1 LTIPSWWWHQLCGG
15 AAVAAWLVL
24 LGVLVVLVGRR
35 WPDQGE
41 WSRKLAHIGAG
52 PVVLIAWGLGIDR
65 LVAVPAA
72 LAMTLAAAI
81 NHRRRLLPGIEDV
94 DRQSYGTIAYGASFS
109 LLLLLWWPAQRA
121 AVAAAILVMALGDGL
136 AGLLGRLVPS
146 ASWQVF
152 RQRRSV
158 VGTITMGV
166 SSLLVLLAMAALAQA
181 GGQEAVPTSA
191 ALVGIA
197 LAAVLVEQLA
207 FAGLDNLTVPLSVA
221 WLWIWAAKGG

>member
-1 LTIPSWWWHQLCGG
+1 MISGWWLQQL
-15 AAVAAWLVL
+15 AAVAVVATWLLLLGFLVL
-24 LGVLVVLVGRR
+24 LVGRR
-35 WPDQGE
+35 WPDQAE

-52 PVVLIAWGLGIDR
+52 PVVLIAWACGIDR

-72 LAMTLAAAI
+72 LAMTVAAAI

-94 DRQSYGTIAYGASFS
+94 DRHSYGTIAYGASIT
-109 LLLLLWWPAQRA
+109 LLLLLWWPAHRT

-152 RQRRSV
+152 QQRRSA
-158 VGTITMGV
+158 VGTATMGFC
-166 SSLLVLLAMAALAQA
+166 SLIVLLLLAALAA
-181 GGQEAVPTSA
+181 SNGAEAVPDGI

-197 LAAVLVEQLA
+197 LVATLVEQVA
-207 FAGLDNLTVPLSVA
+207 VAGIDNLTVPLSVA
-221 WLWIWAAKGG
+221 WLWIWSASGG